1 MLLAIK
7 EGTFTSAEKVFE
19 SNERNILSTKIEY
32 PECTMRLIVAH
43 GPQEGEDLGAKNEFY
58 ESLMV
63 EIERGKASDE
73 NVIVV
78 GDLNAKIQTN
88 QTDTPIIEDISANG
102 KLLKDVIEKYQLEV
116 LNFHPITTGKWT
128 RIQRKKNQIERSV
141 IDYVLVE
148 ENLYSRIEEVV
159 IDENKL
165 YTPWRVVSRK
175 KCRQIIFSDHTAIIT
190 TVNIKRGVAAHDP
203 PEQPT
208 GWKLTTEGL
217 AKYKELTCKK
227 GTVVL
232 TDNEDTTKMYQSWI
246 DQTET
251 IVSQCFAR
259 RKPRKKQCFP
269 INKGAAFIRKTLSEV
284 SNRGKVQRE
293 LVKDYMERLIEREV
307 ETIDRSRVE
316 KLKQTIDSLTEE
328 EKFNPNGFWK

>member
-165 YTPWRVVSRK
+165 YTPWRVMSRK
-175 KCRQIIFSDHTAIIT
+175 KYRQIIFSDHTAIIT
-190 TVNIKRGVAAHDP
+190 TP
-203 PEQPT
+203 
-208 GWKLTTEGL
+208 
-217 AKYKELTCKK
+217 C
-227 GTVVL
+227 
-232 TDNEDTTKMYQSWI
+232 
-246 DQTET
+246 
-251 IVSQCFAR
+251 
-259 RKPRKKQCFP
+259 
-269 INKGAAFIRKTLSEV
+269 
-284 SNRGKVQRE
+284 
-293 LVKDYMERLIEREV
+293 
-307 ETIDRSRVE
+307 
-316 KLKQTIDSLTEE
+316 
-328 EKFNPNGFWK
+328 